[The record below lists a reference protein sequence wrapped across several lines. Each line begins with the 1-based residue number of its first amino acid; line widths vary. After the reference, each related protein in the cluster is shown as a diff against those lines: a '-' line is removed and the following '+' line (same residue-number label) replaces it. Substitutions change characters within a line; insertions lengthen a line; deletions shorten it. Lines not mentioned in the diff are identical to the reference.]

1 RAPRRAG
8 RAARRGHGARQCWG
22 RYPPRVRARRSR
34 TDGDSLLLLSGAV
47 ARLVQTGKAGVTWT
61 RRFEHR
67 ESTRMT
73 YTALTRP
80 GALAAA
86 SLLCLALGGCGE
98 SAEDKAKAQVCN
110 ARADIS
116 KQINTLGGLTLSS
129 GSVNTAKAG
138 FEALGNDLKKIKD
151 AQPKLDPKRKA
162 QVE

>member
-1 RAPRRAG
+1 
-8 RAARRGHGARQCWG
+8 
-22 RYPPRVRARRSR
+22 
-34 TDGDSLLLLSGAV
+34 
-47 ARLVQTGKAGVTWT
+47 
-61 RRFEHR
+61 
-67 ESTRMT
+67 MT

-98 SAEDKAKAQVCN
+98 SAEDTAKAQVCN

-129 GSVNTAKAG
+129 GSVNTAKAS

-162 QVE
+162 QVESATRSFEDKVRTIASGLASNLSPTSAEAQFKAALSELSTAYKQSLAPIQCA